1 VVGATGALPPVGSV
15 SRFVREGLGPSPKT
29 GHVLA
34 VFERACALRMS
45 GGQVVALV
53 EDGIGNGPLN
63 VVLGSGA
70 AGWTGGLQVGGTVQW
85 DGARLRIG
93 PWALALD
100 SAPTW
105 EPRPDWDRLRGR
117 RQAVARRLADL
128 RRLALTAAPPD
139 SLLALLS
146 PLPEGTPDPVLAAAA
161 GALPALRAGWQGSQS
176 QLRRAAGRLAG
187 LGRGLTPAGDDF
199 LSGLLLWAWL
209 AHPEPQRFGAVLLE
223 EAAPRTTTYSAAL
236 LQAAARG
243 GCNVAWHRLLAALDQ
258 GPPTAVAQGVQDVLA
273 YGHTS
278 GADTLAGFL
287 WLAEDVNE

>member
-1 VVGATGALPPVGSV
+1 MVGAVEAPLPVASV
-15 SRFVREGLGPSPKT
+15 SRFVREGLRYCPKT
-29 GHVLA
+29 GNVLA

-45 GGQVVALV
+45 DGQVVALV
-53 EDGIGNGPLN
+53 EDGIGDGPLN
-63 VVLGSGA
+63 VVLESGVA
-70 AGWTGGLQVGGTVQW
+70 SWTGGLQVGGAVQW

-93 PWALALD
+93 PWALVLD

-105 EPRPDWDRLRGR
+105 EPRPDWGHLRGHR
-117 RQAVARRLADL
+117 HAAARRLADL
-128 RRLALTAAPPD
+128 RRLALTAAPPG
-139 SLLALLS
+139 SWLALLS
-146 PLPEGTPDPVLAAAA
+146 PLPEETPDPVWAAAA
-161 GALPALRAGWQGSQS
+161 GALPALRDGWQGDLD
-176 QLRRAAGRLAG
+176 QLRRAAARLAG

-199 LSGLLLWAWL
+199 LSGVLLWAWL

-243 GCNVAWHRLLAALDQ
+243 ACNVAWHRLLAALDTGAQ
-258 GPPTAVAQGVQDVLA
+258 GPLSAGVQDVLA

-287 WLAEDVNE
+287 WLATS